1 MFEAFISTYISSTIR
16 FMFLLAPFFVVT
28 MFLALT
34 RGLPASEKRSIIR
47 RSTVSAMILGLVLDV
62 ILEML

>member
-16 FMFLLAPFFVVT
+16 FLFLLAPFFVVT

-34 RGLPASEKRSIIR
+34 RGLPAAEKRSIIR
-47 RSTVSAMILGLVLDV
+47 RFTR
-62 ILEML
+62 